1 MSNDRFLYRP
11 VLDFCITLEAR
22 NPARHCLRQY
32 RVEAGTYLFGVWVV
46 EISYGRI
53 DTAGRCRSYIVRDE
67 KEALAGPQAGRG
79 REAGQAGR
87 TAVWQDEFEIHTNP
101 KIGQMWMLRGQQ
113 AEVETPGTN
122 EKARE

>member
-1 MSNDRFLYRP
+1 MAASTPPGAVGAISFVMKRRPWP
-11 VLDFCITLEAR
+11 VLKPDEDERQAKLAELRKLLEGL
-22 NPARHCLRQY
+22 P
-32 RVEAGTYLFGVWVV
+32 
-46 EISYGRI
+46 
-53 DTAGRCRSYIVRDE
+53 DDE
-67 KEALAGPQAGRG
+67 
-79 REAGQAGR
+79 